1 MHEEGKMPKDENPGQ
16 DIDVEI
22 TEDLEAELAEL
33 AATLAEDESV
43 DIDLDGDLGVA
54 MFKKVDLALK
64 SGKLKTKEAH

>member
-33 AATLAEDESV
+33 AATVADRKSV
-43 DIDLDGDLGVA
+43 V
-54 MFKKVDLALK
+54 
-64 SGKLKTKEAH
+64 